1 MKDVVGFV
9 LAKNTVATPHCV
21 ALRLRVPLRLVIM
34 VVMVDSGHAR
44 EIGVPNLSGN
54 PLQVN
59 PLHLPT
65 GTYTTLVGEC
75 GGVEVLC
82 AFLPTALLCGR

>member
-1 MKDVVGFV
+1 MKDVVGLV

-21 ALRLRVPLRLVIM
+21 ALRLRVPLRLVI
-34 VVMVDSGHAR
+34 VVVIVIVDSGQAR
-44 EIGVPNLSGN
+44 ELGVPNLSGN

-65 GTYTTLVGEC
+65 GT
-75 GGVEVLC
+75 
-82 AFLPTALLCGR
+82 